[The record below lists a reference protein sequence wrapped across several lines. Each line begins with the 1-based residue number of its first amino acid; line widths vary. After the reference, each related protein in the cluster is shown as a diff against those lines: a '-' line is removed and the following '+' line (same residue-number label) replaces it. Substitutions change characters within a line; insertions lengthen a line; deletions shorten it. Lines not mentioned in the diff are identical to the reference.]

1 MIISCEKKERRCYP
15 HRLEDTLP
23 YVLNDDTPRRAVT
36 RCDVQDEVLRILVD
50 PDTDTAK
57 SDVHDVLLSEC
68 NYIIELYKCPQI
80 LPP

>member
-1 MIISCEKKERRCYP
+1 MKRRCYP
-15 HRLEDTLP
+15 HRLKHTLTH
-23 YVLNDDTPRRAVT
+23 VLNDDTPCRAIT
-36 RCDVQDEVLRILVD
+36 RCYVQGEVLRVLVD

-80 LPP
+80 LSSQM